1 MRVDRL
7 REDMLAANADAALI
21 TATENVTYYSG
32 FTGNSSQLLITHD
45 DMLFFTDFR
54 YTEQAQAETEF
65 DVIETKAD
73 SRVKSI
79 FEYIR
84 KLGARRVCV
93 DLSGVSYSAFK
104 AYLKHTAEENLIDL
118 SDAISI
124 RRAIKDESELMLI
137 AKGAAH
143 NDKLFA
149 HMCGIIKPGMTEF
162 DIKAE
167 IMYYMHKNG
176 ADAAFEPIVASG
188 EHSSLPHATPTD
200 RKVLPGDFVTMDYGC
215 RFDGYCSDFTRTV
228 VISHMDKEQQ
238 KVYDIVKC
246 AGDMA
251 LNALAAGMP
260 TKAVDAIAR
269 EYIAAMGYGD
279 YFGHGLGHSLGL
291 LIHEMPRLNE
301 SSDAVLEENMVV
313 TVEPGIYLPGRW
325 GVRIEDLCVV
335 KDGGCVNFTEA
346 PREAVII

>member
-7 REDMLAANADAALI
+7 REDMLVANADAALI

-32 FTGNSSQLLITHD
+32 FTGNSSQLLITQD

-84 KLGARRVCV
+84 KLGARRVGV
-93 DLSGVSYSAFK
+93 DLSSVSYSAFK

-260 TKAVDAIAR
+260 AKAVDAIAR

-346 PREAVII
+346 PREVVII

>member
-7 REDMLAANADAALI
+7 REDMLVANADAALI

-32 FTGNSSQLLITHD
+32 FTGNSSQLLITQD

-84 KLGARRVCV
+84 KLGARRVGV
-93 DLSGVSYSAFK
+93 DLSSVSYSAFK

-149 HMCGIIKPGMTEF
+149 HMCGFIKPGMTEF

-260 TKAVDAIAR
+260 AKAVDAIAR

-346 PREAVII
+346 PREVVII

>member
-32 FTGNSSQLLITHD
+32 FTGNSSQLLITQD

-73 SRVKSI
+73 SRVKTI

-84 KLGARRVCV
+84 KLGARRVGV
-93 DLSGVSYSAFK
+93 DLSSVSYSAFK

-251 LNALAAGMP
+251 INALSAGMP
-260 TKAVDAIAR
+260 AKAVDAIAR
-269 EYIAAMGYGD
+269 EYIAVMGYGD

-291 LIHEMPRLNE
+291 FIHETPALNE
-301 SSDAVLEENMVV
+301 RSDAVLEENMVV
-313 TVEPGIYLPGRW
+313 TIEPGIYLPGRW

-335 KDGGCVNFTEA
+335 KDGGCVNFTSA